1 MTKIWCDFIE
11 RGFLESEF
19 RELVNRGK
27 ISGATSNPSIFAAA
41 LQSENYKDSIA
52 ALKSAGKRAEE
63 IYETLALEDIRLAAK
78 ILQPLF
84 EKNAQDGLISLE
96 LNPNLCDNVPAS
108 IDSGVRLWRA
118 LDCKNAMIKVP
129 ATKSGYEIME
139 QLMLREINVNATLV
153 FSKAQA
159 REVLAAFKRANTGA
173 QGVISVFVSRFD
185 RMLDSKLP
193 REMQGKIGIANAIDI
208 YRDFRANNTQENYR
222 ILFASTG
229 VKALSDVYE
238 DAGYYVYPLAFSD
251 CVNTLPLATLSEIDY
266 SLLNTPTSLDSH
278 ASHEFLSVLE
288 SLGEYNINLHE
299 VAHNLLT
306 EGLKAFE
313 TSFEEMLGSL
323 GNV

>member
-1 MTKIWCDFIE
+1 MVKIWCDFIE

-27 ISGATSNPSIFAAA
+27 ISGATSNPSIFA
-41 LQSENYKDSIA
+41 N
-52 ALKSAGKRAEE
+52 ALKSKNYADSIQSLKAQGKKGEE
-63 IYETLALEDIRLAAK
+63 IYEILAIEDIKLAAK
-78 ILQPLF
+78 ILAPLH
-84 EKNAQDGLISLE
+84 EKDARDGLISLE
-96 LNPNLCDNVPAS
+96 LNPALSENVPAS
-108 IDSGVRLWRA
+108 IDSGVRLWREI
-118 LDCKNAMIKVP
+118 DSKNAMIKVP

-159 REVLAAFKRANTGA
+159 REVLAAFKRAGTGA

-185 RMLDSKLP
+185 RVLDSKLP
-193 REMQGKIGIANAIDI
+193 RDLQGKIGIANAIDI
-208 YRDFRANNTQENYR
+208 YKDFCAENTSENYR

-229 VKALSDVYE
+229 VKTLNDVYE

-251 CVNTLPLATLSEIDY
+251 CVNTLPLDTLSAIDF
-266 SLLNTPTSLDSH
+266 SRLSPPTSLESH
-278 ASHEFLSVLE
+278 ASHDFLSILE
-288 SLGEYNINLHE
+288 SLKDYKINLHE
-299 VAHNLLT
+299 TQHNLLI

-323 GNV
+323 